1 MISASGLT
9 VPYSP
14 STDQQYRWRLQAQVE
29 SVRPGGGLHLSARTD
44 VYVQGMY
51 QHVSN
56 VSTSAAPLNGA
67 FIPGADAP
75 SSSQN
80 QFVSRVA
87 LLHVF

>member
-1 MISASGLT
+1 
-9 VPYSP
+9 
-14 STDQQYRWRLQAQVE
+14 
-29 SVRPGGGLHLSARTD
+29 
-44 VYVQGMY
+44 MY

-75 SSSQN
+75 SSTQN

-87 LLHVF
+87 LRHVF